1 MTTCSCGKHHITT
14 NTLRKKTL
22 TEIARQDPTRTLS
35 LRRSFEADIK
45 RRFTQLK
52 RAIIQAVAI
61 DDIFGLKTRNP
72 VTINQDLEPR
82 QYEFMRSDA
91 KVKAFM
97 DWLKEMERKG
107 ILMTTMGFGVTGE
120 QPWTNIYI
128 QSSYQRGISRA
139 RQELKKAGYDVPDA
153 MGFIP
158 GGQDPIVLAFNAPFH
173 ADRVALAYTR
183 TFSELQG
190 ITAAMDQQISR
201 VLAQGLAEG
210 ISPYQIARNIV
221 DRVDRIGMTRA
232 RMLARTEVVS
242 AHHQATINEYEQWG
256 VKGVSVLAEWL
267 TAGFGVCPQCLALAA
282 RSPYTLQEIR
292 GLIPVHPNCRC
303 TTIPVLKEK

>member
-1 MTTCSCGKHHITT
+1 MQPCTCDNHTTI
-14 NTLRKKTL
+14 NAPRKKFLSATL
-22 TEIARQDPTRTLS
+22 WRDPTRTLS
-35 LRRSFEADIK
+35 LRRSFEADVK
-45 RRFTQLK
+45 RRFNKLK
-52 RAIIQAVAI
+52 RAIIQAVAM
-61 DDIFGLKTRNP
+61 DDIFGLKSRSP
-72 VTINQDLEPR
+72 VTLNQDLGPR
-82 QYEFMRSDA
+82 QFEFMRSDA

-97 DWLKEMERKG
+97 DWLKEMERKH
-107 ILMTTMGFGVTGE
+107 ILTTTTGFGVVGE
-120 QPWTNIYI
+120 QLWTNTYI
-128 QSSYQRGISRA
+128 QSSYQRGMSRA
-139 RQELKKAGYDVPDA
+139 RQELKRMGYDVPEA
-153 MGFIP
+153 QGFIP
-158 GGQDPIVLAFNAPFH
+158 GGQDPVVAAFNAPFH

-190 ITAAMDQQISR
+190 ITAVMDQQISR

-221 DRVDRIGMTRA
+221 DRVDKIGVTRA

-256 VKGVSVLAEWL
+256 VKGVHVMAEWL
-267 TAGFGVCPQCLALAA
+267 TAGFGVCPVCLSLAA
-282 RSPYTLQEIR
+282 KSPYTLQEIR